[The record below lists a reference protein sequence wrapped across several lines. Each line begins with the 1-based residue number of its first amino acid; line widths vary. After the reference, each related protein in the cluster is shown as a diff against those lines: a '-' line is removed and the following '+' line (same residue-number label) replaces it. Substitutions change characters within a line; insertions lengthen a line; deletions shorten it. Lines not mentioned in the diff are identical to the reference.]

1 MTQFKQTC
9 IPNELLTIGLNP
21 AVVWNV
27 DCNKVIKS
35 SIFIVSALKN
45 GYSKQV
51 ISTLAQYFGKE
62 MVLKSLETYK
72 DRVSQQL
79 FTTVSNYLNYT
90 KNIA

>member
-1 MTQFKQTC
+1 MTQSKQTC
-9 IPNELLTIGLNP
+9 TPNDLLSIGLDP

-27 DCNKVIKS
+27 DRNKVIKS

-45 GYSKQV
+45 GYSNQV

-79 FTTVSNYLNYT
+79 FTTVSNYLNHT
-90 KNIA
+90 KNVA